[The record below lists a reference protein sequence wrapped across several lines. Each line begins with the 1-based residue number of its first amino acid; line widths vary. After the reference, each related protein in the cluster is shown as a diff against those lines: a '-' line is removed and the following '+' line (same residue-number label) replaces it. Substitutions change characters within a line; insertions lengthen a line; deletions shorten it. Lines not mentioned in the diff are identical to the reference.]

1 MGAHRQDFRRQSG
14 SIRIPK
20 RVFVVITFEVNGRV
34 RSVDAADDTLLLDTL
49 RSGLGLTGTRFGCG
63 QNQCG
68 ACHVLVDGVS
78 IPACD
83 TPMWAV
89 AGEKVV
95 TIEGLGNPD
104 APHPL
109 QTALIELQA
118 GQCGYCLSGIQISA
132 AALLA
137 RNPDPTDAEVRTA
150 LDRHLCRCGSHNRI
164 VKAVLS
170 AARAMREGAPA

>member
-1 MGAHRQDFRRQSG
+1 MINVQ
-14 SIRIPK
+14 
-20 RVFVVITFEVNGRV
+20 VNGRAE
-34 RSVDAADDTLLLDTL
+34 SIDAADNALLLDTL

-78 IPACD
+78 VPACD

-89 AGEKVV
+89 AGKKVV
-95 TIEGLGNPD
+95 TVEGLGNAS

-109 QTALIELQA
+109 QTALIEHQA
-118 GQCGYCLSGIQISA
+118 GQCAYCLSGIQISA

-137 RNPDPTDAEVRTA
+137 TNSDPTDAEIRAA

-164 VKAVLS
+164 VKAILAAAKVMRDAAIGDAVMRDAG
-170 AARAMREGAPA
+170 AAR

>member
-1 MGAHRQDFRRQSG
+1 M
-14 SIRIPK
+14 IN
-20 RVFVVITFEVNGRV
+20 FEVNGRAH
-34 RSVDAADDTLLLDTL
+34 SVDAADHAILLDTL
-49 RSGLGLTGTRFGCG
+49 RSSLGLTGTRFGCG

-68 ACHVLVDGVS
+68 ACHVLIDGVS
-78 IPACD
+78 VAACD

-89 AGEKVV
+89 AGKKVV
-95 TIEGLGNPD
+95 TVEGLGNPA

-109 QTALIELQA
+109 QTALIEQQA
-118 GQCGYCLSGIQISA
+118 GQCAYCLSGIQISA

-137 RNPDPTDAEVRTA
+137 ANPDPSDADVRTA

-170 AARAMREGAPA
+170 AARTMREAGANK